1 MPLRPENLIKAL
13 FRDTRDLIGI
23 ADNERT
29 IVSVNRSFQNA
40 FGYAEDEILGKKTRI
55 LYADEGIY
63 DALGQDRF
71 HSNAVDRQDMYRVSY
86 RKKNGETFVG
96 ETRSVVVYDE
106 HNKVDCFIGI
116 IRDVS
121 EAVERELFFMEIA
134 KLSSDTNLPLGQRIQ
149 SLLHVSQSY
158 LKTSAAIVVAH
169 EPVAYLFGENPI
181 LCSLRP
187 SLEETGLSCRE
198 MLDLHQQTLADEHS
212 DAARQAEHLPEDLT
226 RSVTEPL
233 TVDGEEFGCL
243 HLFGSRPDTETSDR
257 VSEVKKLVGMT
268 IASHIKLAQQNHAL
282 ELRQAH
288 FRTLYRKTPAIMHSI
303 DQTGVLTE
311 VSDEWLKALDYERDD
326 VIGRKSSDFLTSVS
340 QQDALKN
347 IPKFW
352 ADGFVNRFPYTFV
365 SRQGLPI
372 EVELSAVLNPDKTS
386 LAVLEDVTERNAAQ
400 RELQEKNQA
409 LERANDELRQFA
421 FVASHDLQEPLRK
434 IQSFCDLLEEAV
446 SNGDTEEIV
455 YAMSVVKNAAERS
468 SELISD
474 LLSYSRAGNRSF
486 TVTACDADTT
496 IGEVLEDFSI
506 MIADTGARL
515 SLEVGTAQIIGDRP
529 AFVQL
534 LRNLVSNA
542 IKYRRPNI
550 PPKIHIGYEHQ
561 DGADLLT
568 IADNGIG
575 IDPRYFQTIFEPFKR
590 LHSQSEFEGTGI
602 GLAICKKIADRHG
615 WTINVGAAEN
625 GGSIFS
631 VIMPRQPQGDHH
643 TP

>member
-23 ADNERT
+23 ADKDRI
-29 IVSVNRSFQNA
+29 IVSVNRSFQDA
-40 FGYAEDEILGKKTRI
+40 FGYAEKEILGRKTKV
-55 LYADEGIY
+55 LYADEGTY

-71 HSNAVDRQDMYRVSY
+71 HPDAADRQDMYRVSY

-96 ETRSVVVYDE
+96 ETRSVVIYDE
-106 HNKVDCFIGI
+106 QNKVDGFIGI

-121 EAVERELFFMEIA
+121 EAVDRERFFMEIA
-134 KLSSDTNLPLGQRIQ
+134 KLSSDTDLPLDQRIQ
-149 SLLHVSQSY
+149 SLLYVSQSY

-169 EPVAYLFGENPI
+169 EPVAHLFGENRI

-187 SLEETGLSCRE
+187 SLEESGLSCRE
-198 MLDLHQQTLADEHS
+198 MLDLHQAIFSDKDRGAVRQPENVPEELA
-212 DAARQAEHLPEDLT
+212 

-233 TVDGEEFGCL
+233 TVAGEEFGCL
-243 HLFGSRPDTETSDR
+243 HLFSSRPDTETSDR

-303 DQTGVLTE
+303 DQTGILTE

-326 VIGRKSSDFLTSVS
+326 VIGRKSSDFLAPASR
-340 QQDALKN
+340 QDALKN
-347 IPKFW
+347 IPKLW
-352 ADGFVNRFPYTFV
+352 ADGFVNRFPYTFI

-372 EVELSAVLNPDKTS
+372 EIELSAVLGPDKTS
-386 LAVLEDVTERNAAQ
+386 LAVLENVTERNAAQ
-400 RELQEKNQA
+400 RELQKKNRA

-446 SNGDTEEIV
+446 NDGDTEEIF

-474 LLSYSRAGNRSF
+474 LLSYSRAGNRAF
-486 TVTACDADTT
+486 TVTACDAQTT
-496 IGEVLEDFSI
+496 IGEVLDDLSV
-506 MIADTGARL
+506 MIADAGA
-515 SLEVGTAQIIGDRP
+515 SVSQDVGTVKIMADRP

-534 LRNLVSNA
+534 LRNLINNA
-542 IKYRRPNI
+542 IKYRRVNI
-550 PPKIHIGYEHQ
+550 PPRVHIGLDCR

-575 IDPRYFQTIFEPFKR
+575 IDPKYSQTIFEPFKR

-615 WTINVGAAEN
+615 WTIAVDADPN

-631 VIMPRQPQGDHH
+631 VNMPQPARDD
-643 TP
+643 TPAP

>member
-23 ADNERT
+23 ADKDRT
-29 IVSVNRSFQNA
+29 IVTVNRSFQDA
-40 FGYAEDEILGKKTRI
+40 FGYAEEEILGRNTKV
-55 LYADEGIY
+55 LYADEGTY

-71 HSNAVDRQDMYRVSY
+71 HPDAVDRQDMYRVSY
-86 RKKNGETFVG
+86 RKKNGDTFVG
-96 ETRSVVVYDE
+96 ETRSVVIYDE
-106 HNKVDCFIGI
+106 QNRVDGFIGI

-134 KLSSDTNLPLGQRIQ
+134 KLSSDADLPLDRRIQ
-149 SLLHVSQSY
+149 SLLSVSQSY

-169 EPVAYLFGENPI
+169 EPVAYLFGQNPV

-187 SLEETGLSCRE
+187 SLEDSGLTCRE
-198 MLDLHQQTLADEHS
+198 MLDLH
-212 DAARQAEHLPEDLT
+212 RQAFANGHRGAGLQIEPVPEDLA

-243 HLFGSRPDTETSDR
+243 HLLSSRPDTETSDR

-268 IASHIKLAQQNHAL
+268 IASHIKLAQQNNAL

-303 DQTGVLTE
+303 DQSGVLTE

-326 VIGRKSSDFLTSVS
+326 VIGRKSSDFLTPASR
-340 QQDALKN
+340 QDALRV

-372 EVELSAVLNPDKTS
+372 EIELSAVLNPDKTS
-386 LAVLEDVTERNAAQ
+386 LAVLENVTERNAAQ
-400 RELQEKNQA
+400 RELQEKNRA
-409 LERANDELRQFA
+409 LERANEELRQFA

-434 IQSFCDLLEEAV
+434 IQSFCDLLEEAL
-446 SNGDTEEIV
+446 NDGDTEEIF
-455 YAMSVVKNAAERS
+455 YAMSVVRNAAERS

-486 TVTACDADTT
+486 TVTACDAKAT
-496 IGEVLEDFSI
+496 IGEVLEDLSR
-506 MIADTGARL
+506 MIANAEASVNLDI
-515 SLEVGTAQIIGDRP
+515 GTPEIIADRP

-534 LRNLVSNA
+534 LRNLVNNG
-542 IKYRRPNI
+542 IKYRRPDIKPEVNI
-550 PPKIHIGYEHQ
+550 GFEHQ
-561 DGADLLT
+561 AGTDLLT
-568 IADNGIG
+568 IRDNGIG
-575 IDPRYFQTIFEPFKR
+575 IDPKYFQTIFEPFKR

-615 WTINVGAAEN
+615 WTIEVETAQE
-625 GGSIFS
+625 GGSVFS
-631 VIMPRQPQGDHH
+631 VNMPRQTQDDVPA
-643 TP
+643 P

>member
-23 ADNERT
+23 ADKDRT
-29 IVSVNRSFQNA
+29 IVSVNQSFQDT
-40 FGYAEDEILGKKTRI
+40 FGFAEEEILGRKTEI
-55 LYADEGIY
+55 LYADEGTY

-71 HSNAVDRQDMYRVSY
+71 HSDAVDRQDMYRVSY

-96 ETRSVVVYDE
+96 ETRSVVIYDE
-106 HNKVDCFIGI
+106 HNKVDGFIGI

-134 KLSSDTNLPLGQRIQ
+134 KLSGDTNLPLDQRIQ

-158 LKTSAAIVVAH
+158 LKTSAAIVVAS
-169 EPVAYLFGENPI
+169 EPVAYLFGQNPI
-181 LCSLRP
+181 LCSLSP
-187 SLEETGLSCRE
+187 FLADSGLTCRQ
-198 MLDLHQQTLADEHS
+198 MLDLHQDAFS
-212 DAARQAEHLPEDLT
+212 DTDRGAARQPAPLPDDLA

-243 HLFGSRPDTETSDR
+243 HLFSSRLDTQTSDR

-326 VIGRKSSDFLTSVS
+326 VIGRKSSDFLTPASR
-340 QQDALKN
+340 QDALKN

-352 ADGFVNRFPYTFV
+352 AKGFVNRFPYTFV
-365 SRQGLPI
+365 SRQGLPV
-372 EVELSAVLNPDKTS
+372 EMELSAVLNPDKTS

-409 LERANDELRQFA
+409 LERANEELRQFA

-434 IQSFCDLLEEAV
+434 IQSFCDLLNEAV
-446 SNGDTEEIV
+446 NNGDTEEIF

-486 TVTACDADTT
+486 TVTACDVETT
-496 IGEVLEDFSI
+496 IGEVLEDLSR
-506 MIADTGARL
+506 MIADAGASV
-515 SLEVGTAQIIGDRP
+515 SLNVGTAQISADRP

-534 LRNLVSNA
+534 LRNLVNNA

-550 PPKIHIGYEHQ
+550 PTKIHIGVEHQ
-561 DGADLLT
+561 DGADRLT

-615 WTINVGAAEN
+615 WTIEVEAAQN
-625 GGSIFS
+625 GGSVFS
-631 VIMPRQPQGDHH
+631 VDMPRQPRDD
-643 TP
+643 TLAP